1 MKSRE
6 GQFKRKSI
14 LNSKEGS
21 KATTPAKASK
31 IAETSFIKPQVVKRK
46 NLGCEQKS
54 FIYS

>member
-46 NLGCEQKS
+46 K
-54 FIYS
+54 FRM